1 MGVKVRRRKD
11 RAGWWVMIDY
21 KGRKRAVRCATKS
34 VAEAKARTYE
44 TGILRGEWE
53 TPDEARVTFADYA
66 DGWYERVKTMRK
78 HGTKAVYGSVLK
90 PLKAYFGYKMIGEIT
105 RADVRQFCTAKMTE
119 GLSAGTVRIMVGILS
134 AILNTAAED
143 ELIDKNP
150 AARSGKFLPKTEH
163 SRPFLSP
170 EAAQS
175 LLDAIRETDPDLY
188 AYALTMLRA
197 GLRIGE
203 ARALE
208 WGDVDFV
215 KRTLTVNKTD
225 YMGVVGTPKGGR
237 PRTIPLSA
245 ELVDALK
252 MHRTRT
258 AEASLKSGRKLVFPD
273 STGRPLRGGVV
284 NNRLAKFLTA
294 AGLPRM
300 TSHALRHSFGTHLFL
315 VGATAPFVRDALGH
329 RELGTTNLYSHS
341 IAPGAEVFNAI
352 DLIGKRAGHETPRNQ
367 DNPVTGNTK

>member
-34 VAEAKARTYE
+34 AAEAKARTYE
-44 TGILRGEWE
+44 AGILRGEWE
-53 TPDEARVTFADYA
+53 TPPEARVTFADYA
-66 DGWYERVKTMRK
+66 DGWYERAEMMHK
-78 HGTKAVYGSVLK
+78 HGTRAVYGSLLK
-90 PLKAYFGYKMIGEIT
+90 PLKAAFGDKMLAEIT
-105 RADVRQFCTAKMTE
+105 RTDVREFCHAKLQE
-119 GLSAGTVRIMVGILS
+119 GLSPGSVRVMKGVLC
-134 AILNTAAED
+134 AILNVALED
-143 ELIDKNP
+143 ELIDRNP
-150 AARSGKFLPKTEH
+150 AAKSGKFLPKTDT

-170 EAAQS
+170 EAAQA
-175 LLDAIRETDPDLY
+175 LLATARETDPDLY
-188 AYALTMLRA
+188 PYLFVMLRA

-208 WGDVDFV
+208 WGDVDLT
-215 KRTLTVNKTD
+215 KKTITVNRTD
-225 YMGVVGTPKGGR
+225 YMGHVGTPKGGR

-245 ELVDALK
+245 ELEAALRA
-252 MHRTRT
+252 HRAKT
-258 AEASLKSGRKLVFPD
+258 AAASLKSGRKLVFPD
-273 STGRPLRGGVV
+273 PMGRPLRGGVV
-284 NNRLAKFLTA
+284 NERLTKCLAA

-300 TSHALRHSFGTHLFL
+300 TSHALRHSFGTHLSL

-367 DNPVTGNTK
+367 GDTESTNAK